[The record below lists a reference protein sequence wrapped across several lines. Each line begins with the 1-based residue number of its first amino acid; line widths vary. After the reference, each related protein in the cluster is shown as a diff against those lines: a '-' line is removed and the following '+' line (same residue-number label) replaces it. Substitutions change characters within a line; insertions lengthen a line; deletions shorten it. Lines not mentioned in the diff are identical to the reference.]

1 MAFHPVRWCW
11 SLLCCICVVRGSL
24 QRNSIHPPGH
34 GTRVS
39 CVALDS
45 GCFGET
51 PAGVQDKP
59 LLSCGQTP
67 LGLWPGAWCGAESP
81 NTQLR
86 FLGILWALHCSE
98 LSEGTPIQSS
108 PQHSSASRILRQAQG
123 PSLPWLLCTRVWCNQ
138 RQLQFS
144 LGLSIPT
151 CRSQGLSGCFLW
163 GFFDPV

>member
-1 MAFHPVRWCW
+1 MGLRAPGQECAIPNFRLIGPTFTALFPEGLGCYLSGFWSWSLIEVPMCLTGAGIASLRQAPVCKRNGLSPVRWCW

-86 FLGILWALHCSE
+86 FLGILWALHCS
-98 LSEGTPIQSS
+98 
-108 PQHSSASRILRQAQG
+108 
-123 PSLPWLLCTRVWCNQ
+123 
-138 RQLQFS
+138 
-144 LGLSIPT
+144 
-151 CRSQGLSGCFLW
+151 
-163 GFFDPV
+163 